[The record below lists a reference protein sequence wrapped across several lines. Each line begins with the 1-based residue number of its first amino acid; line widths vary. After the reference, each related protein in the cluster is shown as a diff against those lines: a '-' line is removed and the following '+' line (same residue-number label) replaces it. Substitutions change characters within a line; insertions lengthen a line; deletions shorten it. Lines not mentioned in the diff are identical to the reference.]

1 MPACFLRAPARCG
14 PLAVY
19 SRSAPVAR
27 PSLRLAGPQRR
38 RAAAVSSQRLQLRA
52 APDDPRPL
60 AGEEDAGDDP
70 WETVEEFDTVVGAV
84 EPVDEEEAEIDL
96 FGESTRGNLHFA
108 DSSDDEEAGRLPPP
122 RRRRRID
129 DVLGLQNAED
139 ILTMPWAELRGRTQ
153 TLLGELGV
161 PPSTYPASQ
170 PQRALFTNRTLNLR
184 SIQAIGYDMDYTL
197 VHYDVEQWE
206 GKAYAYGLQT
216 LREMGVPV
224 EGLRFDRSLV
234 IRGLI
239 MDTELGNLVKADRF
253 GFVKRA
259 MHGTRMMSPAEVR
272 EQYGRELVNLRNE
285 SRFVF
290 LNTLFS
296 ISEAVLY
303 MQMVDRLDADAI
315 PAQVCGNSY
324 AALHKVV
331 AKALFRAHVEGKL
344 KAEIIQD
351 PARYV
356 TRDPE
361 MAQTLLDQRQA
372 GKQLILIT
380 NSDYHY
386 THHIM
391 SYAYDCFLPQGQ
403 TWRDLFDMVIVNA
416 RKPDFFVHSMSLY
429 EVVTEDGLMR
439 PSYSLK
445 RGGVYCGGSAPLV
458 EKALGV
464 TGDSILY
471 VGDHIYTDAALA
483 KMKLNWRTAL
493 VLAELELEIEALAQG
508 RQHRKQLKELLNKK
522 DMVGDVFN
530 QLRLARQRALSMDVG
545 MVRGAAGAAALGPLA
560 SMDDEQEV
568 NDTLGQLLMVMQILD
583 DEIGP
588 MIAADGMHFN
598 RRWGY
603 MTRAGVN
610 DKSQLMR
617 QIEKYADIFTSRVSN
632 FLRYTPFEY
641 FRSPAQLLVHDRPT
655 ADPLVLSSTV
665 ITSSSEL
672 DTAPGSYSYGP
683 GGNGGGAKAAASLV
697 VTIASAAAA
706 AASTA
711 AASAPGAGP
720 GDAASTAS
728 RPSTAAAAAGAG
740 GRSPLSG
747 SAPRSAARRRA
758 GQ

>member
-1 MPACFLRAPARCG
+1 MQPALSTPMRCG
-14 PLAVY
+14 TLIAMS
-19 SRSAPVAR
+19 SRTAPTAK
-27 PSLRLAGPQRR
+27 PILRLVGPGPR
-38 RAAAVSSQRLQLRA
+38 RAAAASSRRLRA
-52 APDDPRPL
+52 AREDPRSL
-60 AGEEDAGDDP
+60 AGEDGAGDDP

-96 FGESTRGNLHFA
+96 FGESTLGNLHFA

-129 DVLGLQNAED
+129 DVLGLHNAED
-139 ILTMPWAELRGRTQ
+139 ILTMPWEELRSRTQ

-356 TRDPE
+356 ARDPE

-391 SYAYDCFLPQGQ
+391 SYAYDCFLPPGQ
-403 TWRDLFDMVIVNA
+403 TWRDLFDMVIINA

-493 VLAELELEIEALAQG
+493 ILAELELEIEALAQG

-530 QLRLARQRALSMDVG
+530 QLRLARQRSLSADVG
-545 MVRGAAGAAALGPLA
+545 VVHGAAAAALLGPLA
-560 SMDDEQEV
+560 STEDEQEV
-568 NDTLGQLLMVMQILD
+568 NDALGQLLMVMQILD

-665 ITSSSEL
+665 GMSSS
-672 DTAPGSYSYGP
+672 DPDIAPGSLSSGLP
-683 GGNGGGAKAAASLV
+683 RSAGAAQAVVSLGT
-697 VTIASAAAA
+697 TITAAA
-706 AASTA
+706 AASGVA
-711 AASAPGAGP
+711 GAASDGSGVADGAS
-720 GDAASTAS
+720 AARSSTA
-728 RPSTAAAAAGAG
+728 TAAAAAHAAG
-740 GRSPLSG
+740 TRSSLSG
-747 SAPRSAARRRA
+747 SSARSSARRRA

>member
-1 MPACFLRAPARCG
+1 MSLQLALPG
-14 PLAVY
+14 PLDAAH
-19 SRSAPVAR
+19 RLRRHTAAAQAR
-27 PSLRLAGPQRR
+27 PRLLARPPP
-38 RAAAVSSQRLQLRA
+38 RAAADARCPRLA
-52 APDDPRPL
+52 ATPDDPRHF
-60 AGEEDAGDDP
+60 GDEHREEEEEEESSDA
-70 WETVEEFDTVVGAV
+70 EEFDTIAGAV
-84 EPVDEEEAEIDL
+84 EVVDEDEAEIDL

-108 DSSDDEEAGRLPPP
+108 SSDEEDRPPA
-122 RRRRRID
+122 RRRID
-129 DVLGLQNAED
+129 DVLGLRNAED
-139 ILTMPWAELRGRTQ
+139 ILHMPWGELRKRTNE
-153 TLLGELGV
+153 LLGELGV

-184 SIQAIGYDMDYTL
+184 AIEVIGYDLDYTII
-197 VHYDVEQWE
+197 HYDVDAWE
-206 GKAYAYGLQT
+206 GKAYMYGLQS
-216 LREMGVPV
+216 LREMGCPV

-259 MHGTRMMSPAEVR
+259 MHGTRMLSPAEVR
-272 EQYGRELVNLRNE
+272 ESYGRELVNLRNE
-285 SRFVF
+285 SRFIF

-303 MQMVDRLDADAI
+303 MQMVDRLDADMI
-315 PAQVCGNSY
+315 PQQVCSNSY
-324 AALHKVV
+324 AALHKMV

-351 PARYV
+351 PERYV
-356 TRDPE
+356 SRDPE

-372 GKQLILIT
+372 GKALLLIT

-386 THHIM
+386 THRMM
-391 SYAYDCFLPQGQ
+391 SYAYDCFLPEGQ

-416 RKPDFFVHSMSLY
+416 RKPDFFISSMSLY

-445 RGGVYCGGSAPLV
+445 RGGVYCGGSAALV

-493 VLAELELEIEALAQG
+493 IIAELEAEIEALAQG
-508 RQHRKQLKELLNKK
+508 RQHRKLLKELLNKK

-530 QLRLARQRALSMDVG
+530 QLRLARQRGLNQTGV
-545 MVRGAAGAAALGPLA
+545 VPLYEHLGPTA
-560 SMDDEQEV
+560 SLDDEQEL
-568 NDTLGQLLMVMQILD
+568 NDTLGQLLMVMSVLD
-583 DEIGP
+583 EQIGP
-588 MIAADGMHFN
+588 MIEADGMHFN

-603 MTRAGVN
+603 LSRAGVN

-655 ADPLVLSSTV
+655 ADALVLSSGV
-665 ITSSSEL
+665 LSSSDH
-672 DTAPGSYSYGP
+672 DTGAVPS
-683 GGNGGGAKAAASLV
+683 NGGSQPVAFSSYA
-697 VTIASAAAA
+697 
-706 AASTA
+706 
-711 AASAPGAGP
+711 
-720 GDAASTAS
+720 
-728 RPSTAAAAAGAG
+728 
-740 GRSPLSG
+740 
-747 SAPRSAARRRA
+747 APRSPFTNGANGGTQWPQSA
-758 GQ
+758 GVGKPGGSKPVRPAY